1 MQCDVKKNMN
11 LQALRVRHTKFEGTK
26 SKSGVLVSGPLV
38 SNSVANCLNNSAENF
53 HGQRQV
59 RVRTRQVSIFLVRL
73 LASQSEVRDVEVH
86 ELGGL

>member
-1 MQCDVKKNMN
+1 MQCDGNYFKGCDVKKNMN

-38 SNSVANCLNNSAENF
+38 SNSAENF